1 MRRPRRGYR
10 HPTVKPRS
18 RLPKG
23 VLTFWTRAR
32 RLLWSWWPWALVS
45 IWAIGKAEWGWAIGG
60 GAMALVSYLLAP
72 PAPPPRFGLDHE
84 FSIDSPAFVG
94 TVAGASGSPFLDGN
108 TLELLNNGDAFYPP
122 MLAAIKGAEH
132 SITIEAYIYWAGEIG
147 AEFAEALAERAK
159 AGCPVKI
166 LLDAIGSASIGSEI
180 LDVLEAGGC
189 QVAWYNPLRWYT
201 LGRFNNRTHRKSLI
215 IDGDVAFTGG
225 AGIADHWRGNARGP
239 DEWRDMQI
247 RLEGPAVVPLQTG
260 FAHNWQQTT
269 GELLSGDAYYP
280 VIDSRGPLAVQTL
293 LSSPETGAASV
304 RTMYY
309 LSIVCARASIFI
321 ANPYFVPDPVAIET
335 LIEAKQRGVD
345 VRIMVSGI
353 RNDNWLARHNSV
365 RLFGRLLAAGIEIQE
380 FNRTM
385 LHQKT
390 MVVDGRWLTVGT
402 TNFDNRSFAHN
413 EESNVCCVDRR
424 LAGQLHNIFLDD
436 LNGSERV
443 TIERW
448 QRRGIWTRA
457 QEVVAAVLQEQA

>member
-1 MRRPRRGYR
+1 
-10 HPTVKPRS
+10 
-18 RLPKG
+18 
-23 VLTFWTRAR
+23 
-32 RLLWSWWPWALVS
+32 
-45 IWAIGKAEWGWAIGG
+45 
-60 GAMALVSYLLAP
+60 MALVSYLLAP

-84 FSIDSPAFVG
+84 FSIDSPEFVS
-94 TVAGASGSPFLDGN
+94 TVAGASGSPFLEGN
-108 TLELLNNGDAFYPP
+108 SLELLNNGDAFYPP

-147 AEFAEALAERAK
+147 AAFAEALAARAR

-166 LLDAIGSASIGSEI
+166 LLDAIGSSSIGSDI
-180 LDVLEAGGC
+180 LNLLEAGGC
-189 QVAWYNPLRWYT
+189 QVAWYNPIRWYT
-201 LGRFNNRTHRKSLI
+201 VGRFNNRTHRKSLI

-280 VIDSRGPLAVQTL
+280 VIGNRGPLAVQTL
-293 LSSPETGAASV
+293 LSSPETGASSV

-309 LSIVCARASIFI
+309 LSIVCARESIDI

-345 VRIMVSGI
+345 VRIMVSGT

-365 RLFGRLLAAGIEIQE
+365 RLFGRLLSAGIEIHE

-390 MVVDGRWLTVGT
+390 MVVDGRWVTVGT

-413 EESNVCCVDRR
+413 EESNVC
-424 LAGQLHNIFLDD
+424 FLDRD
-436 LNGSERV
+436 LAHQLRRVFHDDLKGSARV
-443 TIERW
+443 TIGGW
-448 QRRGIWTRA
+448 HRRGMWARA
-457 QEVVAAVLQEQA
+457 QELVAAVLQEQA